1 MDSNRE
7 VRTCIRCKRTK
18 PVTDFYKR
26 SNRPTGYNSY
36 CKVCNNETRIEQT
49 QRNKVKA
56 VELLGGKCKCGY
68 NKCYSAM
75 HFHHPEVIFCSHRR
89 WQTHVPE
96 WIRTTVL
103 PVSRSDKEPPR
114 LDSNQRP
121 LASQARILSAELR
134 GDENL
139 VILSPPNRLS
149 HPVFWWVDT
158 LSY

>member
-75 HFHHPEVIFCSHRR
+75 HFHHPDPDAKSDLFHRLRNRTWAVIKEELLRQKCELLCANCHAESHC
-89 WQTHVPE
+89 QNP
-96 WIRTTVL
+96 
-103 PVSRSDKEPPR
+103 SCC
-114 LDSNQRP
+114 P
-121 LASQARILSAELR
+121 LS
-134 GDENL
+134 
-139 VILSPPNRLS
+139 
-149 HPVFWWVDT
+149 
-158 LSY
+158 